1 MKQQHLFLVR
11 NFCSSLAVALL
22 ATELIKIEPAPAI
35 ASETPSVDNAI
46 AMKSEPSK
54 TQSIKATKQAYLQA
68 NGSFHHS
75 QASVLLSNQ
84 EIGSRESGVGSR
96 GKRAE
101 EQRGRG
107 VEEHQPSSRHVAPA
121 STVNR
126 QPSTINRQP
135 STVNHQPSTIN
146 RQLPTTVSQQ
156 PTTKPKPAQPPAN
169 SQLND
174 RKAQIPSYL
183 NPNPNPLRFPTKPE
197 EVQVVGAQPITFQ
210 QALDLAQRNSTQL
223 REARLNVERS
233 QAQLRQALA
242 AEYPRL
248 DLGAGVTNT
257 GRYLF
262 SEEPEPSFFQP
273 DIDNSDTDVSGNL
286 SLSYDLFTSGLR
298 PANIRAAE
306 EQLRFNRL
314 DLERTQEELRLNVA
328 NDYYEL
334 QRADEQVRIQ
344 RSSVNNAQAS
354 LRDAQ
359 ALEQAGVGT
368 RFAVLQAQVQ
378 LAQATQ
384 RLTDALSQQRI
395 ARRQI
400 ATRINLNDSIVVTAA
415 DPVGVAGQWNFSLE
429 DSIVLAFRNRAEL
442 EQQLAQRN
450 ISEQQRRAAL
460 AELGPRISLAAEYN
474 LSDTFDDGTNF
485 EDGYSLG
492 GRLNLSLFD
501 GGAARARAR
510 QEEADIAIAETN
522 FAGQRNQIRF
532 EVEQA
537 FSQLQSN
544 LENIQTTSVALEQSR
559 EALRLARLRFQ
570 AGVGTQTEVIDAE
583 DDLTQAEGDRVNA
596 ILNYNRALA
605 QIQRSISS
613 GQQR

>member
-35 ASETPSVDNAI
+35 ASETPSVNSAI

-68 NGSFHHS
+68 NGSFRHS
-75 QASVLLSNQ
+75 QASVLLSKQ
-84 EIGSRESGVGSR
+84 EIGSRESVGAGFQTRPYGSR
-96 GKRAE
+96 DRSSKR
-101 EQRGRG
+101 
-107 VEEHQPSSRHVAPA
+107 QPL
-121 STVNR
+121 TVNR
-126 QPSTINRQP
+126 QIPNTKYQI
-135 STVNHQPSTIN
+135 
-146 RQLPTTVSQQ
+146 PTTVSQQ
-156 PTTKPKPAQPPAN
+156 PATNNQQPTTKPRPAQPPAN

-197 EVQVVGAQPITFQ
+197 DVQVVGAQPITFQ
-210 QALDLAQRNSTQL
+210 QALDLVQRNSTQL

-242 AEYPRL
+242 AEYPTL
-248 DLGAGVTNT
+248 NLGADVTNT
-257 GRYLF
+257 GDFLF
-262 SEEPEPSFFQP
+262 SEEPEQSPIQEAISGP
-273 DIDNSDTDVSGNL
+273 IDSNNTRVIGNL
-286 SLSYDLFTSGLR
+286 SLNYRLFTSGLR

-334 QRADEQVRIQ
+334 QRADENVRIQ

-415 DPVGVAGQWNFSLE
+415 DPVAVAGQWNFSLE

-460 AELGPRISLAAEYN
+460 AELGPQISLTARYN

-485 EDGYSLG
+485 RDGYSLG
-492 GRLNLSLFD
+492 GDLSLSLFD

>member
-1 MKQQHLFLVR
+1 VKQQHLFLVR
-11 NFCSSLAVALL
+11 NFCSSLAVTLL

-35 ASETPSVDNAI
+35 ASETLSVNSAI
-46 AMKSEPSK
+46 VVKSEKTK
-54 TQSIKATKQAYLQA
+54 TQQTTPTKKAYLQA
-68 NGSFHHS
+68 NRSFRDS
-75 QASVLLSNQ
+75 PASVLLSKQQVGEQESRKAGKQRSNNQ
-84 EIGSRESGVGSR
+84 R
-96 GKRAE
+96 
-101 EQRGRG
+101 
-107 VEEHQPSSRHVAPA
+107 P

-126 QPSTINRQP
+126 QLSSRSVAPAF
-135 STVNHQPSTIN
+135 TVNHQ
-146 RQLPTTVSQQ
+146 LPITNYPLPIITSQQ
-156 PTTKPKPAQPPAN
+156 PTPKPTPAQPEKPATPTPAG
-169 SQLND
+169 SQLNN
-174 RKAQIPSYL
+174 RTAPIPNYL
-183 NPNPNPLRFPTKPE
+183 NPSPNPLRFPTKPE
-197 EVQVVGAQPITFQ
+197 EVQVVGAQPITLQ
-210 QALDLAQRNSTQL
+210 QALDLAQRNNTQL
-223 REARLNVERS
+223 QAARLNVQRS
-233 QAQLRQALA
+233 QAQLREALA

-248 DLGAGVTNT
+248 NLGAGVTNT
-257 GRYLF
+257 GNYLF
-262 SEEPEPSFFQP
+262 SEEPEPSIVDQFLGRGQT
-273 DIDNSDTDVSGNL
+273 DTNTTRVTGNL

-298 PANIRAAE
+298 SARIRAAE
-306 EQLRFNRL
+306 EQLRFNQL

-334 QRADEQVRIQ
+334 QRADENVRIQ

-400 ATRINLNDSIVVTAA
+400 ATRINLNDAVVVTSA
-415 DPVGVAGQWNFSLE
+415 DPVGVAGLWNYSLE

-450 ISEQQRRAAL
+450 IAEQQRRAAL
-460 AELGPRISLAAEYN
+460 AQLGPQISLAAQYN
-474 LSDTFDDGTNF
+474 LNDTFDDGRNF
-485 EDGYSLG
+485 QDGYSLG
-492 GRLNLSLFD
+492 GNLNLSLFD
-501 GGAARARAR
+501 GGEARARAR
-510 QEEADIAIAETN
+510 QQEANIAIAETN
-522 FAGQRNQIRF
+522 FAEQRNQIRF

-537 FSQLQSN
+537 FSNLQSN

>member
-11 NFCSSLAVALL
+11 NFCSSLAVTLL
-22 ATELIKIEPAPAI
+22 ATELIKAEPAPAI
-35 ASETPSVDNAI
+35 ASETSAINSAI
-46 AMKSEPSK
+46 AVKSKTSK
-54 TQSIKATKQAYLQA
+54 TQPIRATKQAYLQA
-68 NGSFHHS
+68 SASFRHF
-75 QASVLLSNQ
+75 QASVLLSKSKVKSQ
-84 EIGSRESGVGSR
+84 KSKIIPTSDF
-96 GKRAE
+96 
-101 EQRGRG
+101 
-107 VEEHQPSSRHVAPA
+107 PSPFLVA
-121 STVNR
+121 
-126 QPSTINRQP
+126 
-135 STVNHQPSTIN
+135 
-146 RQLPTTVSQQ
+146 QQ
-156 PTTKPKPAQPPAN
+156 PTTKPAPAQPAKPATPPN
-169 SQLND
+169 N
-174 RKAQIPSYL
+174 AQPNNRTAPLPNYL
-183 NPNPNPLRFPTKPE
+183 NPNANPLRFPTKPE
-197 EVQVVGAQPITFQ
+197 EVEVVGAQPITLQ
-210 QALDLAQRNSTQL
+210 QALAIAQRNSTELQT
-223 REARLNVERS
+223 ARLTVQRS

-242 AEYPRL
+242 ARYPSL
-248 DLGAGVTNT
+248 NLGAGVTNQ
-257 GRYLF
+257 GLYLF
-262 SEEPEPSFFQP
+262 SDEPEPFFGEET
-273 DIDNSDTDVSGNL
+273 DNNNTSASGNL

-306 EQLRFNRL
+306 EQLRFQQL
-314 DLERTQEELRLNVA
+314 DLERTQEDLRLNVA

-334 QRADEQVRIQ
+334 QRADENVRIQ

-400 ATRINLNDSIVVTAA
+400 ATRINLNESIVVTAA
-415 DPVGVAGQWNFSLE
+415 DPVAVAGLWNFSLE

-450 ISEQQRRAAL
+450 VSEQQRRAAL
-460 AELGPRISLAAEYN
+460 ARLGPQISLAARYN
-474 LSDTFDDGTNF
+474 LSDSFDDGTNF
-485 EDGYSLG
+485 QDSYSLG
-492 GRLNLSLFD
+492 GNLNLSLFD
-501 GGAARARAR
+501 GGEARARAR
-510 QEEADIAIAETN
+510 QAEADTAIAETN

-532 EVEQA
+532 EVEEA

-583 DDLTQAEGDRVNA
+583 DDLTQAEGARVDA

-605 QIQRSISS
+605 QIQRAISS

>member
-11 NFCSSLAVALL
+11 NFCSSLAVTLL
-22 ATELIKIEPAPAI
+22 AAELTQIEPAPAI
-35 ASETPSVDNAI
+35 ATPSESSAI
-46 AMKSEPSK
+46 VVKSEKTK
-54 TQSIKATKQAYLQA
+54 TQQTTPTKKAYLQA
-68 NGSFHHS
+68 NRSFRDS
-75 QASVLLSNQ
+75 PASVLLSKQ
-84 EIGSRESGVGSR
+84 GVGSRESGVGE
-96 GKRAE
+96 KRAQGAQGAQGE
-101 EQRGRG
+101 KIPLASRLSSLAS
-107 VEEHQPSSRHVAPA
+107 HQLPITNYP
-121 STVNR
+121 
-126 QPSTINRQP
+126 
-135 STVNHQPSTIN
+135 
-146 RQLPTTVSQQ
+146 LPTTIAQQ
-156 PTTKPKPAQPPAN
+156 PTTKPTPAQPTKPATQSPVG
-169 SQLND
+169 SQLNN
-174 RKAQIPSYL
+174 RKAPLPGYL
-183 NPNPNPLRFPTKPE
+183 NPDANPLRFPTKPE
-197 EVQVVGAQPITFQ
+197 EVQVVGAQPITLQ

-223 REARLNVERS
+223 QEAKLNVQRS
-233 QAQLRQALA
+233 QAQLREALA

-248 DLGAGVTNT
+248 NLGAGVTNR
-257 GRYLF
+257 GNYLF
-262 SEEPEPSFFQP
+262 SEEPEPSILDQ
-273 DIDNSDTDVSGNL
+273 IIGGGQTDTNNTRVTGNL

-306 EQLRFNRL
+306 EQLRFNQL

-395 ARRQI
+395 ARRRI
-400 ATRINLNDSIVVTAA
+400 ATRINLNDTIVVTSA
-415 DPVGVAGQWNFSLE
+415 DPVAVAGLWNYSLE

-450 ISEQQRRAAL
+450 IAEQQRRAAL
-460 AELGPRISLAAEYN
+460 ARLGPQISLAAQYN
-474 LSDTFDDGTNF
+474 LNDTFDDGRNF
-485 EDGYSLG
+485 QDDYSLG
-492 GRLNLSLFD
+492 GNLNLNLFD
-501 GGAARARAR
+501 GGEARAIAR
-510 QEEADIAIAETN
+510 QQEANIAIAETN

-537 FSQLQSN
+537 FSNLQSN

>member
-1 MKQQHLFLVR
+1 VKQQHLFLVR
-11 NFCSSLAVALL
+11 NFCSSLAVTLL
-22 ATELIKIEPAPAI
+22 ATELAKAEPAKAI
-35 ASETPSVDNAI
+35 AIETPSTTSAI
-46 AMKSEPSK
+46 AVKSEKIK
-54 TQSIKATKQAYLQA
+54 TGQIGATKKADLQA
-68 NGSFHHS
+68 NGSFHRS
-75 QASVLLSNQ
+75 QASVLLSQ
-84 EIGSRESGVGSR
+84 EAGSNSQFTIHNS
-96 GKRAE
+96 
-101 EQRGRG
+101 QF
-107 VEEHQPSSRHVAPA
+107 
-121 STVNR
+121 
-126 QPSTINRQP
+126 TINSEFRSLLKRRGIPNSDFPSPQP
-135 STVNHQPSTIN
+135 LAPS
-146 RQLPTTVSQQ
+146 PFVVAQQ
-156 PTTKPKPAQPPAN
+156 PPAQPTKPATPPPAG
-169 SQLND
+169 SQLNNQ
-174 RKAQIPSYL
+174 KVPIPNYL
-183 NPNPNPLRFPTKPE
+183 NPNANPLRFPTKPE
-197 EVQVVGAQPITFQ
+197 EVKVEGAQPITLQ
-210 QALDLAQRNSTQL
+210 QAFELAQRNNTQL
-223 REARLNVERS
+223 QEARLTVQRS

-242 AEYPRL
+242 AEYPTL
-248 DLGAGVTNT
+248 SLGAGVTN
-257 GRYLF
+257 RHQFVF
-262 SEEPEPSFFQP
+262 SDEPQPSFLDSLTGTQRN
-273 DIDNSDTDVSGNL
+273 DNTTSASGNL
-286 SLSYDLFTSGLR
+286 SLSYDLYTSGQR
-298 PANIRAAE
+298 SASIRAAE
-306 EQLRFNRL
+306 EQLRFQQL
-314 DLERTQEELRLNVA
+314 DLERAREELRLNVA
-328 NDYYEL
+328 NDYYQL
-334 QRADEQVRIQ
+334 QGADENVRIQ

-400 ATRINLNDSIVVTAA
+400 AARLNLPEPIVVTAG
-415 DPVGVAGQWNFSLE
+415 DPVAVGGLWNFSLE
-429 DSIVLAFRNRAEL
+429 DSIVLAYRNRAEL

-450 ISEQQRRAAL
+450 ISEQQRRIAL
-460 AELGPRISLAAEYN
+460 SELGPQISLAAQYN

-485 EDGYSLG
+485 QDEYSLAG
-492 GRLNLSLFD
+492 NLRLSLFD

-510 QEEADIAIAETN
+510 QEEANIAIAETN

-537 FSQLQSN
+537 FSNLQSN

-605 QIQRSISS
+605 QIQRSIGS

>member
-11 NFCSSLAVALL
+11 NFCSSLAVTLL
-22 ATELIKIEPAPAI
+22 ATELAKAEPAKAI
-35 ASETPSVDNAI
+35 AIETPSTTSAI
-46 AMKSEPSK
+46 AVKSEKIK
-54 TQSIKATKQAYLQA
+54 TGQIGATKKADLQA
-68 NGSFHHS
+68 NGSFHRS
-75 QASVLLSNQ
+75 QASVLLSQ
-84 EIGSRESGVGSR
+84 EAGSNSQFTIHNS
-96 GKRAE
+96 
-101 EQRGRG
+101 QF
-107 VEEHQPSSRHVAPA
+107 
-121 STVNR
+121 
-126 QPSTINRQP
+126 TINSEFRSLLKRRGIPNSDFPSPQP
-135 STVNHQPSTIN
+135 LAPS
-146 RQLPTTVSQQ
+146 PFVVAQQ
-156 PTTKPKPAQPPAN
+156 PPAQPTKPATPPPAG
-169 SQLND
+169 SQLNNQ
-174 RKAQIPSYL
+174 KVPIPNYL
-183 NPNPNPLRFPTKPE
+183 NPNANPLRFPTNPE
-197 EVQVVGAQPITFQ
+197 EVKVEGAQPITLQ
-210 QALDLAQRNSTQL
+210 QAFELAQRNNTQL
-223 REARLNVERS
+223 QEARLTVQRS

-242 AEYPRL
+242 AEYPTL
-248 DLGAGVTNT
+248 SLGAGVTN
-257 GRYLF
+257 RHQFVF
-262 SEEPEPSFFQP
+262 SDEPQPSFLDSLTGTQRN
-273 DIDNSDTDVSGNL
+273 DNTTSASGNL
-286 SLSYDLFTSGLR
+286 SLSYDLYTSGQR
-298 PANIRAAE
+298 SASIRAAE
-306 EQLRFNRL
+306 EQLRFQQL
-314 DLERTQEELRLNVA
+314 DLERAREELRLNVA
-328 NDYYEL
+328 NDYYQL
-334 QRADEQVRIQ
+334 QGADEQVRIQ

-400 ATRINLNDSIVVTAA
+400 AARLNLPEPIVVTAG
-415 DPVGVAGQWNFSLE
+415 DPVAVGGLWNFSLE
-429 DSIVLAFRNRAEL
+429 DSIVLAYRNRAEL

-450 ISEQQRRAAL
+450 ISEQQRRIAL
-460 AELGPRISLAAEYN
+460 SELGPQISLAAQYN

-485 EDGYSLG
+485 QDEYSLAG
-492 GRLNLSLFD
+492 NLRLSLFD

-510 QEEADIAIAETN
+510 QEEANIAIAETN

-537 FSQLQSN
+537 FSNLQSN

-605 QIQRSISS
+605 QIQRSIGS

>member
-35 ASETPSVDNAI
+35 ASETPSVDSAI

-68 NGSFHHS
+68 KSSFRHS
-75 QASVLLSNQ
+75 QASVLLSKQ
-84 EIGSRESGVGSR
+84 EIGSRESVGAGLDTRPYESR
-96 GKRAE
+96 DR
-101 EQRGRG
+101 
-107 VEEHQPSSRHVAPA
+107 SS
-121 STVNR
+121 NR
-126 QPSTINRQP
+126 QPSITNY
-135 STVNHQPSTIN
+135 
-146 RQLPTTVSQQ
+146 QLPTTVSQQ

-183 NPNPNPLRFPTKPE
+183 NPDANPLRFPTKPE

-223 REARLNVERS
+223 QEARLNVQRS

-248 DLGAGVTNT
+248 DLGAGVTNS
-257 GRYLF
+257 GNNLF
-262 SEEPEPSFFQP
+262 SEEPEQNEFEQIFGGGQT
-273 DIDNSDTDVSGNL
+273 DNNDTSVSGNL

-415 DPVGVAGQWNFSLE
+415 DPVAVAGQWNFSLE
-429 DSIVLAFRNRAEL
+429 NSIVLAFRNRAEL

-460 AELGPRISLAAEYN
+460 AELGPRISLAARYGLE
-474 LSDTFDDGTNF
+474 DTFDDETNF
-485 EDGYSLG
+485 ADSYSLQG
-492 GRLNLSLFD
+492 NLNLSLFD

>member
-35 ASETPSVDNAI
+35 ASETPSVDSAI

-68 NGSFHHS
+68 KSSFRHS
-75 QASVLLSNQ
+75 QASVLLSKQ
-84 EIGSRESGVGSR
+84 EIGSRESGVG
-96 GKRAE
+96 
-101 EQRGRG
+101 GR
-107 VEEHQPSSRHVAPA
+107 ELRRLRELRELREKNNHQPSSRSVAPA
-121 STVNR
+121 F
-126 QPSTINRQP
+126 
-135 STVNHQPSTIN
+135 TVNHQLPITN
-146 RQLPTTVSQQ
+146 YQLPTTVSQQ

-169 SQLND
+169 AQVND

-223 REARLNVERS
+223 QEARLNVQRS

-248 DLGAGVTNT
+248 DLGAGVTNS
-257 GRYLF
+257 GNNLF
-262 SEEPEPSFFQP
+262 SEEPEQNEFEQFFGGGQT
-273 DIDNSDTDVSGNL
+273 DNNDTSVSGNL
-286 SLSYDLFTSGLR
+286 SLTYDLFTSGAR

-306 EQLRFNRL
+306 EQLRFNQL

-415 DPVGVAGQWNFSLE
+415 DPVAVAGQWNFSLE
-429 DSIVLAFRNRAEL
+429 NSIVLAFRNRAEL

-460 AELGPRISLAAEYN
+460 AELGPRISLAARYGLE
-474 LSDTFDDGTNF
+474 DTFDDETNF
-485 EDGYSLG
+485 ADSYSLQG
-492 GRLNLSLFD
+492 NLNLSLFD

-522 FAGQRNQIRF
+522 FAGQRNLIRF

>member
-1 MKQQHLFLVR
+1 VKQQHLFLVR

-35 ASETPSVDNAI
+35 ASETPSVNSAI

-54 TQSIKATKQAYLQA
+54 TQSIKATKQGYLQA
-68 NGSFHHS
+68 KSSFRHS
-75 QASVLLSNQ
+75 QASVLLSKQ
-84 EIGSRESGVGSR
+84 EIGSRESGVG
-96 GKRAE
+96 
-101 EQRGRG
+101 GR
-107 VEEHQPSSRHVAPA
+107 ELRRLRELREKNNHQPSSRSVAPA
-121 STVNR
+121 F
-126 QPSTINRQP
+126 
-135 STVNHQPSTIN
+135 TVNHQLPITN
-146 RQLPTTVSQQ
+146 YQLPTTVSQQ

-169 SQLND
+169 AQVND

-183 NPNPNPLRFPTKPE
+183 NPDANPLRFPTKPE
-197 EVQVVGAQPITFQ
+197 DVQVVGAQPITFQ

-242 AEYPRL
+242 AEYPTL
-248 DLGAGVTNT
+248 NLGADVTNT
-257 GRYLF
+257 NDFLF
-262 SEEPEPSFFQP
+262 SEEPEQDEFEQFFGGGST
-273 DIDNSDTDVSGNL
+273 DNNNTGVSGNL
-286 SLSYDLFTSGLR
+286 SLSYRLFTSGLR

-415 DPVGVAGQWNFSLE
+415 DPVAVAGQWNFSLE
-429 DSIVLAFRNRAEL
+429 NSIVLAFRNRAEL

-460 AELGPRISLAAEYN
+460 AELGPQISLTARYN

-485 EDGYSLG
+485 RDGYSLG
-492 GRLNLSLFD
+492 GNLNLSLFD

-537 FSQLQSN
+537 YSQLQSN